1 MYLLSQGV
9 KTKNLASHL
18 DISLSAVE
26 KRKKQLK
33 ELFDIEDGQDE
44 SLLNIARKKGFI

>member
-1 MYLLSQGV
+1 MLSQGI

-18 DISLSAVE
+18 DISTSAIE

-33 ELFDIEDGQDE
+33 DLFDVQDGEDE
-44 SLLNIARKKGFI
+44 TLLNEARKKGFV

>member
-1 MYLLSQGV
+1 MSQGV
-9 KTKNLASHL
+9 KTKNLADHL

-33 ELFDIEDGQDE
+33 LLFIVEDGQDE
-44 SLLNIARKKGFI
+44 TLIKEAKKKGFI